1 MAFSELDKLLIE
13 QIKNFRAEG
22 WTSAEIAEEL
32 EISTTKIETLVK
44 AAKLPP
50 VSSRKISAERM
61 TQLNAAAKRYNYKS
75 FDDITER
82 SVKINVA
89 KDATRRALNI
99 PKGKG
104 GPGLKKTYQVK
115 TGIHDLS
122 SKAYIERDLRK
133 TIDQSNILKAVE
145 SGKYKTADQIRKAVG
160 LDKKVFDKKVE
171 RLFTNIY
178 TQIGNLNKKK
188 APKFGVRFLPK
199 DLTKLETIR
208 KQLGAIEGFQS
219 TQQRQIW
226 DQIEKAYGQN
236 GETPNRKAYD
246 ISRKKA
252 ADFYK
257 VSNEINRKYPKLNLE
272 LDHPLDYK
280 TIKGLG
286 KKGEKFLY
294 VTPLDRS
301 INRGFKKVLGDQYV
315 KAVTAGDKQLMLKI
329 ENLAQDLG
337 TTVGKVRGTSQVAEY
352 GTTLLKE
359 SDLGQEIVSSLR
371 QQNVIADKVVE
382 MTKSGDLKTRLT
394 EIGVKTPK
402 SYNIGKVS
410 GSALEG
416 VQEIINSF
424 NGKKTKLLEKTNTAI
439 ALGCVSA
446 AEGGRIG
453 YALGS
458 GTINCV
464 NQKLTNEPVQSSIR
478 LRGTEGIGKI
488 RGAATNF
495 LKLLGRGGLKAAPLA
510 AVAALGAVAEPLV
523 KQFRNDDYST
533 YLSDPEQ
540 QGSMLLAMVEQETP
554 KVDQEILKWQMPAL
568 GAATAAGAIPGAGE
582 LYKQRRALRPQKLPG
597 QRAFVG
603 PMPKDVGAARA
614 ALGIKG
620 VLGKALGAS
629 FSPLAV
635 AATLPMSVAA
645 QRSGGTDWTDIATD
659 PSNWFGPAFA
669 ASGADFATKGMKS
682 TGILAKAI
690 RMGMSPG
697 ALRMGSR
704 FLGLPG
710 LALTA
715 GMWGYDKYKNWG
727 KDKDDEFKVRTYKDD
742 DD

>member
-226 DQIEKAYGQN
+226 NQIEKAYGQN

-329 ENLAQDLG
+329 ENLAQELG

-371 QQNVIADKVVE
+371 QQNVIADKVAE

-416 VQEIINSF
+416 VQEIINNF
-424 NGKKTKLLEKTNTAI
+424 NKGNYTIQRKVSN
-439 ALGCVSA
+439 ALNCGRG
-446 AEGGRIG
+446 EGGRIG
-453 YALGS
+453 YALGTA
-458 GTINCV
+458 TINCV
-464 NQKLTNEPVQSSIR
+464 NQKLTNDPVQSSLR

-495 LKLLGRGGLKAAPLA
+495 LKLLGRGGVKAAPLA

-523 KQFRNDDYST
+523 KQFRSDDYST

-540 QGSMLLAMVEQETP
+540 QGAMLLSMVEAETP
-554 KVDQEILKWQMPAL
+554 KVDQEILKWKYPGEV
-568 GAATAAGAIPGAGE
+568 GAIGAGAIPGAGDV
-582 LYKQRRALRPQKLPG
+582 YRARRGLRPQKLPG
-597 QRAFVG
+597 QPGFVG
-603 PMPKDVGAARA
+603 PMPKDVGAGRA

-620 VLGKALGAS
+620 VLGKALGAT

-635 AATLPMSVAA
+635 AATLPFNVAA
-645 QRSGGTDWTDIATD
+645 QRSAGTDYSDIVAD
-659 PSNWFGPAFA
+659 PGTWMGPAFA
-669 ASGADFATKGMKS
+669 STGAEMATKGIKNPMLLRALRL
-682 TGILAKAI
+682 GF
-690 RMGMSPG
+690 SPG

-710 LALTA
+710 LALTG
-715 GMWGYDKYKNWG
+715 GMWAYDKWKG